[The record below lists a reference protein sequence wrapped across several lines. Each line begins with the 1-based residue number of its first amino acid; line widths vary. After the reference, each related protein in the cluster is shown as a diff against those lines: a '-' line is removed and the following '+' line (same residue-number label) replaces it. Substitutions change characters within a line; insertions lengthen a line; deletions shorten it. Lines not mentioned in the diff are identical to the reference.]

1 MKYRTKTK
9 LYLPVSVLS
18 FVLLILGLGP
28 ASAQVTP
35 SGGSPMEAI
44 FEIHHESTDESFVIY
59 GDEISLGG
67 LLPVKVDYEKN
78 YQKLQGQTFEVLETQ
93 KHGGIDYHSFIET
106 NGEEKL
112 IEKGTV
118 TVSEVTPI
126 EGKPEANV
134 KGTYKVDFKDG
145 GSAEGEFQLVASV
158 KDYTLNTLGLILM
171 ALSIFTVWALA
182 IFCYKKLL
190 FDSPDE

>member
-9 LYLPVSVLS
+9 LYLPVSVVL
-18 FVLLILGLGP
+18 LLILGFGP

-44 FEIHHESTDESFVIY
+44 FEIHNESTDESFVIY

-118 TVSEVTPI
+118 
-126 EGKPEANV
+126 
-134 KGTYKVDFKDG
+134 
-145 GSAEGEFQLVASV
+145 
-158 KDYTLNTLGLILM
+158 
-171 ALSIFTVWALA
+171 
-182 IFCYKKLL
+182 
-190 FDSPDE
+190 